1 MRLRTLLLA
10 ILACSLAFAAMAPAA
25 SAQSGF
31 IPVPNQ
37 VVNLGSRGAGTLT
50 GIRINSVRTSN
61 GQLLASGI
69 GFVTTST
76 GTLVGT
82 FNNAPLALS
91 TVPLS
96 GTRCPI
102 LHLDIGPIRLN
113 LLGLV
118 VTVPNHT
125 VLDIT
130 AVGGAG
136 NLLGNLLCAVAN
148 LLNQTPLPLNQIVTV
163 LNQLLAQL

>member
-1 MRLRTLLLA
+1 MRIRTLLPAL
-10 ILACSLAFAAMAPAA
+10 LACALAFAAAAPAA
-25 SAQSGF
+25 AAQSGF

-37 VVNLGSRGAGTLT
+37 VVNLGNHGAGTLT
-50 GIRINSVRTSN
+50 GVKINSVKTAN

-76 GTLVGT
+76 GTVVGT
-82 FNNAPLALS
+82 FNNAPLAVS
-91 TVPLS
+91 TIPLS

-113 LLGLV
+113 VLGLV

-148 LLNQTPLPLNQIVTV
+148 LLNQTPPPLDQIVSL
-163 LNQLLAQL
+163 LNQLLAAL